1 MYLVPLSQLESVEL
15 LIHCLKAAGGAT
27 DCTMCPAY
35 RVCMKQCL
43 AIAGSVEHM
52 LQQGTLPMLGETLAA
67 VESKVPNDEPDPPGK
82 GGLRVVK

>member
-15 LIHCLKAAGGAT
+15 LIHCLKAAGGAA

-43 AIAGSVEHM
+43 TVAGSVEQM
-52 LQQGTLPMLGETLAA
+52 LQQGTLPMLGEESAA
-67 VESKVPNDEPDPPGK
+67 AAPKTPEGEPDPPGK